1 VEEPAIDLAVVCA
14 VLSSNA
20 DIAIPMDTAFCGE
33 VGLTGEIRPVTRT
46 DQRIAEAQKL
56 GFARIFVPKGTKG
69 IGPMKGIELVQMG
82 QVNEV
87 LSHLF
92 G

>member
-1 VEEPAIDLAVVCA
+1 
-14 VLSSNA
+14 
-20 DIAIPMDTAFCGE
+20 MK
-33 VGLTGEIRPVTRT
+33 
-46 DQRIAEAQKL
+46 KL
-56 GFARIFVPKGTKG
+56 GFARVFVPKGTKG
-69 IGPMKGIELVQMG
+69 IGPVKGIELVQVA